1 MRKKKNGSNPRKQII
16 EKNNLAN
23 LETWGHALEFNINEM
38 ISLEYQLKVV
48 LKSG

>member
-1 MRKKKNGSNPRKQII
+1 MEITQGNRQRKRKQFS
-16 EKNNLAN
+16 KLGNLG
-23 LETWGHALEFNINEM
+23 TRLEFNINEM